1 MPLAINMVNLNV
13 DDMFL
18 SRQRERYQKA
28 GFTKKYPK
36 IPDDS
41 EKIRYGLSIAEKYWV
56 GYRIPTRQGMAIGHA
71 PNVSHTHTYIVQFK
85 IIFDPLFDQFLT
97 HFVDT
102 CA

>member
-1 MPLAINMVNLNV
+1 MI
-13 DDMFL
+13 
-18 SRQRERYQKA
+18 QK
-28 GFTKKYPK
+28 
-36 IPDDS
+36 
-41 EKIRYGLSIAEKYWV
+41 KIRYGLSIAEKYWV